1 MANNLSNE
9 IDAFECDVCKDRDTA
24 DFVENNK
31 KCGYEFSKRLFDIV
45 CSILA
50 LIVLSPLFLIISV
63 AIYIDDKGSVMYKH
77 QRVGKNGKPLY
88 IYKFRSMKEE
98 KVDLEKVLTPEQ
110 LEQYKIEFKIDND
123 PRITRVGNFLRK
135 TSLDEL
141 PQLIN
146 ILKGELSLIG
156 PRPVVQEETLF
167 YGENRDLFLSIK
179 PGLTGYWQAY
189 ARNNVGYADGTRQNM
204 ELYYIK
210 NRNWMLDIKILFK
223 TVQTVLTRKGAQ

>member
-1 MANNLSNE
+1 MANNLSDE
-9 IDAFECDVCKDRDTA
+9 IDTFGCKICESNDLKISEKNDNRH
-24 DFVENNK
+24 V
-31 KCGYEFSKRLFDIV
+31 YEIFKRAFDIV
-45 CSILA
+45 SSFLA
-50 LIVLSPLFLIISV
+50 MIILSPVFLVIAA
-63 AIYIDDKGSVMYKH
+63 AIYIDDKGSIMYKH
-77 QRVGKNGKPLY
+77 QRVGKNGKAIY

-98 KVDLEKVLTPEQ
+98 EIDLDKVLTEEQ
-110 LEQYKIEFKIDND
+110 KKQYKIEFKIDND

-146 ILKGELSLIG
+146 IFKGELSVIG
-156 PRPVVQEETLF
+156 PRPVLHEETLF

-189 ARNNVGYADGTRQNM
+189 ARNDVGYADGTRQDM

-210 NRNWMLDIKILFK
+210 NRNIRFDIKILFK
-223 TVQTVLTRKGAQ
+223 TIQTVITGKGAK